1 MGIGWH
7 FAIVRSQADRRTARK
22 AASGNPD
29 HIGAPTPGLVTA
41 VFVGVGDEVEPNA
54 KLLTLEAMKMQ
65 STIYA
70 PDAGKIKEVLVEAGS
85 QVQSKD
91 LLLIMES

>member
-1 MGIGWH
+1 
-7 FAIVRSQADRRTARK
+7 
-22 AASGNPD
+22 
-29 HIGAPTPGLVTA
+29 
-41 VFVGVGDEVEPNA
+41 
-54 KLLTLEAMKMQ
+54 MKMQ